1 MVIYILAWTKMNGAV
16 PDSIMH
22 TMTRQSG
29 QEEMLCLG
37 TRSHKV
43 KQKMSLFC
51 TWPLM
56 PTGITDVMT

>member
-1 MVIYILAWTKMNGAV
+1 MNGAV